1 MKKKSKKKGS
11 GMKKGGKYERLICKR
26 LSLWWTE
33 NKRDDIFWRT
43 AGSGGRATQRKK
55 NKQDTYGQH
64 GDVQAT
70 DPIGEPLTMLCSI
83 EIKCGYSSNTF
94 SELLEKNQNPKVKA
108 CLYQKFIEQAE
119 ISAEAGKTYAW
130 IVISKRNG
138 RTPIVIMPGYFY
150 KALKQYH
157 TIGARVTFDTGG
169 ELQTIFITTL
179 DEFLDIDRDV
189 FENLYDRKR

>member
-138 RTPIVIMPGYFY
+138 RTPIVIMPMYFY